1 MGSEGEAVMSWRSLA
16 FILALTIGLIAAASA
31 SAAVNAHLTGKF
43 AMKVTFT
50 QSSFD
55 PGSVGTVAERGYRFV
70 PECEPRGSRLRAR
83 RACCRRGPC
92 EAVWLWREAA
102 GGSSF
107 VSLLRRTG
115 RGIYE
120 GTEGPASTS
129 CPGKT
134 KGTGDYTFQHHIEI
148 VKKTRRPIRRK
159 GRVAKKIKGHS
170 EYANPDCDATQAITY
185 AGRLDR

>member
-55 PGSVGTVAERGYRFV
+55 PGSVGTVADRTYRFV
-70 PECEPRGSRLRAR
+70 PK
-83 RACCRRGPC
+83 CRRGPC
-92 EAVWLWREAA
+92 EAAYLWREAA

-120 GTEGPASTS
+120 GTEGPRSTS

-134 KGTGDYTFQHHIEI
+134 KGTGYYTFQHHIEI
-148 VKKTRRPIRRK
+148 VKKSRRPIRRK
-159 GRVAKKIKGHS
+159 GRVAKKIEGHS
-170 EYANPDCDATQAITY
+170 EYANPDCDATQALTY
-185 AGRLDR
+185 VGRRDR